1 MESILQRWVPASDWL
16 RNYKSKNLRGDTIA
30 GVTTAVMLIPQAM
43 AYALLAGLPP
53 VIGLYASIVPLL
65 VYAIFG
71 TSRQLAVGPV
81 AMVALLVASGIG
93 SMVTPGDV
101 GTYVKLTVLL
111 TLLVGIIQLGM
122 GVFRLGFMTNF
133 LSHPVISGFTSAA
146 ALIIG
151 FSQLKH
157 IVGLNLPRSENILK
171 TIYLTFEQ
179 AADIN
184 PVTLTMG
191 LTAIVFLIVVRKIS
205 PLIPGALIMVIISS
219 LVAWFWDLKK
229 LGVSIVGEIPAGLPP
244 FTVPAIQMEE
254 LGALLPIALT
264 ISFVGFME
272 SIAVG
277 KQIATEKGYE
287 IEANQ
292 ELVALGAA
300 NLFGAFFKAMPV
312 TGGFSRTAVN
322 KDAGANT
329 SLAGI
334 ITALVIGIVLMFF
347 TPLLYF
353 LPKSILGAI
362 IMVAVFGLID
372 LHEVS
377 YLWKVKRDDLVLL
390 FTTFFATLGLGVMEG
405 IFTGIGI
412 SMFWFVVKTT
422 RPHYAVLGRLPDR
435 NDYRN
440 VKRYTTETDDNIL
453 VIRFDAQFYYGNVSF
468 LKETLKKAETEKGTQ
483 LQSIVIDAGSVNQ
496 LDSSAARALEEIT
509 NEYRTRNIGLYF
521 ANIKGP
527 VLDVMKRSGFYELLG
542 DDCCYKNVHEAV
554 EAARERNLDQISA

>member
-1 MESILQRWVPASDWL
+1 MESFLQRWVPAFDWL
-16 RNYKSKNLRGDTIA
+16 RNYKTEHLRGDVVA

-65 VYAIFG
+65 IYAIFG

-81 AMVALLVASGIG
+81 AMVALLVSSGIA
-93 SMVTPGDV
+93 SIATPGDMA
-101 GTYVKLTVLL
+101 TYIRLTVLL
-111 TLLVGIIQLGM
+111 SLLVGIIQLGM
-122 GVFRLGFMTNF
+122 GVFRLGFITIF

-184 PVTLTMG
+184 PLTLILG
-191 LTAIVFLIVVRKIS
+191 LTAIVFLIMIRKIS
-205 PLIPGALIMVIISS
+205 PLIPGALIMVVISS
-219 LVAWFWDLKK
+219 LVAWFWDLQK
-229 LGVSIVGEIPAGLPP
+229 LGVGIVGEIPAGLPP
-244 FTVPAIQMEE
+244 FTVPAFQMEE

-277 KQIATEKGYE
+277 KQIATEKRYE

-300 NLFGAFFKAMPV
+300 NLFGAFFRAMPV

-334 ITALVIGIVLMFF
+334 ITALVVGVVLMFF

-372 LHEVS
+372 LHEVT
-377 YLWKVKRDDLVLL
+377 YLWKVKKDDLALL
-390 FTTFFATLGLGVMEG
+390 AITFFATLGLGVMEG
-405 IFTGIGI
+405 IFAGIGI
-412 SMFWFVVKTT
+412 SMLWFVVKTT
-422 RPHYAVLGRLPDR
+422 RPHYAVLGKLPNR

-440 VKRYTTETDDNIL
+440 VKRHITETDDNIL

-468 LKETLKKAETEKGTQ
+468 LKETLKKAELEKGTQ
-483 LQSIVIDAGSVNQ
+483 LRAIVIDAGSVNQ
-496 LDSSAARALEEIT
+496 LDSSAVRALEEIT
-509 NEYRTRNIGLYF
+509 REYRLRNIDLYF
-521 ANIKGP
+521 ANVKGP
-527 VLDVMKRSGFYELLG
+527 VLDVMKRSGFHEMLG
-542 DDCCYKNVHEAV
+542 EDGYYKNVHEAV
-554 EAARERNLDQISA
+554 EAVPPDG

>member
-1 MESILQRWVPASDWL
+1 MESILQRWVPAFDWL
-16 RNYKSKNLRGDTIA
+16 RKYKSKNLRGDAIA
-30 GVTTAVMLIPQAM
+30 GITTAVMLIPQAM

-65 VYAIFG
+65 VYAMFG

-93 SMVTPGDV
+93 SMVTPGDI
-101 GTYVKLTVLL
+101 GTYVELTILL
-111 TLLVGIIQLGM
+111 TLLVGVIQLAM

-157 IVGLNLPRSENILK
+157 IVGINLPRSENILK
-171 TIYLTFEQ
+171 TIYLTFQQ
-179 AADIN
+179 ASDIN
-184 PVTLTMG
+184 PVTLIMG
-191 LTAIVFLIVVRKIS
+191 LITIVFLIFARKIS
-205 PLIPGALIMVIISS
+205 PLLPGALIIVIISS
-219 LVAWFWDLKK
+219 LITWFWDLKK

-244 FTVPAIQMEE
+244 FSVPSIQLEE

-277 KQIATEKGYE
+277 KQIATEKQYE
-287 IEANQ
+287 IDANQ

-300 NLFGAFFKAMPV
+300 NLFGAFFKSMPV

-334 ITALVIGIVLMFF
+334 ITALVIAIVLLFF
-347 TPLLYF
+347 SFLLYF

-372 LHEVS
+372 LHEVT

-390 FTTFFATLGLGVMEG
+390 LITFFATLGFGVMEG

-422 RPHYAVLGRLPDR
+422 RPHYAVLGKLPNR

-440 VKRYTTETDDNIL
+440 IKRHTTQTDESIL

-468 LKETLKKAETEKGTQ
+468 LKETLKKTEIKKGAQ
-483 LQSIVIDAGSVNQ
+483 LKSIVIDAGSVNQ
-496 LDSSAARALEEIT
+496 LDSSAARALEEIA
-509 NEYRTRNIGLYF
+509 NEYRTRNINLYF
-521 ANIKGP
+521 ANVKGP
-527 VLDVMKRSGFYELLG
+527 VLDVMKRSGVYEMLG

-554 EAARERNLDQISA
+554 EAAKTKKS